1 MKILTTKTK
10 IVIQVVGILTAEAI
24 GELTDIDEFEDKIDP
39 DIERPVGQPG
49 LRMKD
54 SQGKEF
60 SLEN

>member
-1 MKILTTKTK
+1 MIPLK
-10 IVIQVVGILTAEAI
+10 AESI

-39 DIERPVGQPG
+39 DLEGQVAPPG

-54 SQGKEF
+54 SNGQEF